1 MRNAMKIKPL
11 LLLAGSLFGIASGTL
26 LVVYPTFAHNNFAAH
41 YITDQDVTITG
52 VVTEFRMVNPHARV
66 YIDVKSDSGEVV
78 KWMAEGDASVA
89 LRRSG
94 WANDELKPGDVI
106 QINGNPSRVGE
117 NMMGW
122 NNIILADG
130 SEIGGGDGRLLERVE
145 ILEASLAKYR
155 SQR

>member
-1 MRNAMKIKPL
+1 MKDAMKVNPL
-11 LLLAGSLFGIASGTL
+11 LLLLGSVFGAIFGTM
-26 LVVYPTFAHNNFAAH
+26 LVVFPTFAHHNFAAH
-41 YITDQDVTITG
+41 YITDQNMTVTG

-66 YIDVKSDSGEVV
+66 YIDVKSDNGEVV
-78 KWMAEGDASVA
+78 SWMAEGDASVA

-106 QINGNPSRVGE
+106 QIHGNPSRVGE

-122 NNIILADG
+122 NNIILSDG

-145 ILEASLAKYR
+145 ILEASLTKYR
-155 SQR
+155 GQR